1 MTGNLTYTTVH
12 AVVCICPFRWVCMFG
27 CLCVRE
33 CLGKGGGV
41 VGIIWACQCTT
52 VSCFVA
58 VMDSHK
64 MKGRMEAENLVA
76 CCLKKLTWVA
86 VAAGHEGQV
95 FTWDAGELI
104 HCGSGEGE
112 AGWWDSGW
120 VKSSDSTRLWLGHC
134 LLLISSMKS
143 ERKLFVL
150 TSHCLLKKNKQ
161 NYPAMYMIDVQWLVM
176 ASRRDKLAS
185 GNQRFHWW

>member
-1 MTGNLTYTTVH
+1 MYACNICIYMSYEFVH
-12 AVVCICPFRWVCMFG
+12 VWKSYIHNSTHRCLYLPIQMSVYVSVCVWESVW
-27 CLCVRE
+27 
-33 CLGKGGGV
+33 GGG

-86 VAAGHEGQV
+86 IAAGHEGQV
-95 FTWDAGELI
+95 FAWDAGELI

-120 VKSSDSTRLWLGHC
+120 VKSLDSTWLWLGHC
-134 LLLISSMKS
+134 LLLISSIKS
-143 ERKLFVL
+143 E
-150 TSHCLLKKNKQ
+150 KKFLSWQATVSWK
-161 NYPAMYMIDVQWLVM
+161 
-176 ASRRDKLAS
+176 KK
-185 GNQRFHWW
+185 

>member
-1 MTGNLTYTTVH
+1 MIRHHFSRNSLFEKDPKTICMHVTYAFICLMSLYMSGNLTYTTVH
-12 AVVCICPFRWVCMFG
+12 TVVCICLFRWVCMF
-27 CLCVRE
+27 LCVCERVS
-33 CLGKGGGV
+33 GGGG

-86 VAAGHEGQV
+86 IAAGHEGQV
-95 FTWDAGELI
+95 FAWDAGELI

-120 VKSSDSTRLWLGHC
+120 VKSLDSTWLWLGHC
-134 LLLISSMKS
+134 LLLISSIKS
-143 ERKLFVL
+143 E
-150 TSHCLLKKNKQ
+150 KKFLSWQATVSWK
-161 NYPAMYMIDVQWLVM
+161 
-176 ASRRDKLAS
+176 KK
-185 GNQRFHWW
+185 